1 MAEINEQSYDYI
13 CFNDLAYEFDFSNPK
28 EAERKIKQKLKYY
41 KLGKYSQE
49 KVDYIR
55 VLRNDL
61 FKEIRQETKS
71 KYFKSSK
78 SSYAEFTDFDVK
90 RMLSDY
96 LNQYDRINDS
106 DMSAILNL
114 AIYLY
119 HMR

>member
-1 MAEINEQSYDYI
+1 MAEIKDKSYDYT

-28 EAERKIKQKLKYY
+28 ETEIKIKQKLKYY
-41 KLGKYSQE
+41 NLGKYKQQR
-49 KVDYIR
+49 VDYIR
-55 VLRNDL
+55 LLKNNL
-61 FKEIRQETKS
+61 FKEIRKETKS

-78 SSYAEFTDFDVK
+78 SSYAEFTDFDLK
-90 RMLSDY
+90 RMKIDY
-96 LNQYDRINDS
+96 LNQYDKINDS